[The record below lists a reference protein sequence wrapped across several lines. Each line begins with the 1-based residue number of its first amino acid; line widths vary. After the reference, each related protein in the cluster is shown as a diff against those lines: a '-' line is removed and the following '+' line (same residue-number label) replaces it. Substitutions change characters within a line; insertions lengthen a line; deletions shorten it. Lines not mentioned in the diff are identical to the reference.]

1 MIDVT
6 YSNGLSHAWA
16 NVATFFPKLLAAIAI
31 MVIGYIVAKIIAKV
45 VREILRKIGFD
56 ALVERGGIKKAMAK
70 SNYDAAAI
78 LAKLVFYAIM
88 LFVLSTAFGVFGAN
102 PISGYL
108 KAIIAYLPLI
118 FVAIIIIVVAGAIAA
133 AAKMLITNTL
143 GELSYATLLANAFS
157 GLIMAFGVI
166 AALDQLKIAAT
177 VVNAVLYATLI
188 AIVGVIIVA
197 VGGGGIKTMSSRWE
211 KLAAKYDEEKPK
223 VQAQMSSAPS
233 LRDQASDAAAA
244 VTPMRDTYTNPY

>member
-1 MIDVT
+1 MIGVLF
-6 YSNGLSHAWA
+6 SSGLSHAWS
-16 NVATFFPKLLAAIAI
+16 NVAVFLPKLLAAII
-31 MVIGYIVAKIIAKV
+31 ILIIGYVVAKIIAKI
-45 VREILRKIGFD
+45 VREILRKVGFD
-56 ALVERGGIKKAMAK
+56 RLVERGGIKKALAK

-108 KAIIAYLPLI
+108 RDIIGYLPLI

-133 AAKMLITNTL
+133 AVKMLIENAL
-143 GELSYATLLANAFS
+143 GELSYATILANAFS

-177 VVNAVLYATLI
+177 VVNAVLYATLV

-197 VGGGGIKTMSSRWE
+197 VGGGGIRTMSSRWE

-223 VQAQMSSAPS
+223 IQEQIRSAPS
-233 LRDQASDAAAA
+233 AKDQAAEAK
-244 VTPMRDTYTNPY
+244 TTFKPY